1 MGRIRWRPNVAEHFL
16 ESNVFNAE
24 LVRTLHSKL
33 LPLER
38 MADEAL
44 AAAKQG
50 GTSTIRL
57 QPTRFVGSEGCNEQ
71 VKDCMVA
78 LESMLDPELD
88 GLMTLALEEHQRC
101 GATTR
106 GRLREKL
113 EKLKAGLTRDQRGS
127 AAFAFFFAWKALPS
141 SSRRL
146 ALVAIYKDGQ

>member
-1 MGRIRWRPNVAEHFL
+1 LGRIRWRPNVAEHFL

-33 LPLER
+33 LLLER

-50 GTSTIRL
+50 GYFDDPDAAEPLRWL
-57 QPTRFVGSEGCNEQ
+57 EGCNEQ